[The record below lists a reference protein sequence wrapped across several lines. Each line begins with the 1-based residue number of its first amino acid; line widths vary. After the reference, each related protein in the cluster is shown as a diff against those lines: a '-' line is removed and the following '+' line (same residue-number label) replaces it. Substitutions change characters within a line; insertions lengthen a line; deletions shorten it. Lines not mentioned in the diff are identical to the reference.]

1 VSASQAYDTDA
12 VGSHGLLVQAAAPP
26 AGDVSGPRI
35 ALSFPGGSTSV
46 RSDAVLKI
54 DVADESG
61 ILITGNTPQN
71 GIIVTVDE
79 SSTQRYDVTPSF
91 RYATGSYQA
100 GTASFTLPSLSPGPH
115 TIRVS
120 AADNLAGGIT
130 AAEHRSSV
138 TIAFSVSDN
147 PVLKV
152 TRAILFP
159 NPTLSG
165 GAGGGGTFVVYVPG
179 EPVNVLIR
187 VYTVSGRLI
196 RELTSFGGLG
206 QVQIPWD
213 GLDAEGDKLAN
224 GVYLYR
230 VHVNP
235 READGTSS
243 PRQKATAE
251 GRLVIV
257 GH

>member
-1 VSASQAYDTDA
+1 VRPDA
-12 VGSHGLLVQAAAPP
+12 EL
-26 AGDVSGPRI
+26 R
-35 ALSFPGGSTSV
+35 
-46 RSDAVLKI
+46 I
-54 DVADESG
+54 DVADPSG

-79 SSTQRYDVTPSF
+79 NSTQRFDVTPSF

-100 GTASFTLPSLSPGPH
+100 GTASFTLPNLSPGPH

-138 TIAFSVSDN
+138 TITFSVSDN
-147 PVLKV
+147 PTLSV
-152 TRAILFP
+152 TRAFLFP
-159 NPTLSG
+159 NPIHSG
-165 GAGGGGTFVVYVPG
+165 GAGGGGTFVVDVPG
-179 EPVNVLIR
+179 DPVNVLLRI
-187 VYTVSGRLI
+187 YTVSGRLI
-196 RELTSFGGLG
+196 RELTSFGGQG

-213 GLDAEGDKLAN
+213 GLDHEADQLAN

-230 VHVNP
+230 VHINP

-243 PRQKATAE
+243 ARQKATAE
-251 GRLVIV
+251 GRLVVV